1 MKGEPVNLAKKPRR
15 LATLALVAGLALT
28 ACGGGGESGGGGSAD
43 GEGMETYPLGV
54 AMALSGANA
63 ALGQDFV
70 RFMEYAVEDANEQYK
85 ADGFQIE
92 MLSEDTQATAEV
104 GLSALNKLATV
115 EEVPVVFTAWS
126 AVVKAMAPASED
138 LGVALI
144 NVGANSPELEGA
156 GANLRNF
163 FPLASVDVRAA
174 ATYMAE
180 EEGAKTAAIIRVNNA
195 TGEGAADVYQ
205 EAFEEAGG
213 EVVAVE
219 TIEQDAVDASSQ
231 VAKVLAEKP
240 DTIHIQPLLGEA
252 VSIIKALD
260 EQGADVPITTYSG
273 AGEAIAVRDASGEA
287 MNGILYTT
295 LAGAKANDPAVG
307 ELVTRFKEDN
317 DGRDPA
323 GLSYDVYM
331 YDSIFFY
338 AEIIKQLREQDKEVT
353 GENVLALID
362 DVKTFENLP
371 LQGSTT
377 FTETGTVIKDVIIKR
392 VEDASGAPGDDPE
405 VVTITAED

>member
-1 MKGEPVNLAKKPRR
+1 
-15 LATLALVAGLALT
+15 VAVAAALALT
-28 ACGGGGESGGGGSAD
+28 ACGGESGSAGSSGGD
-43 GEGMETYPLGV
+43 EGGTETYPLGI

-63 ALGQDFV
+63 GLGQDFV
-70 RFMEYAVEDANEQYK
+70 RFMEFAVDDVNEQY
-85 ADGFQIE
+85 AGDGVKIE
-92 MLSEDTQATAEV
+92 LVIEDTQATAEV

-115 EEVPVVFTAWS
+115 EEVPAVFTAWS

-138 LGVALI
+138 LGVALF

-163 FPLASVDVRAA
+163 FPLSSVDVRAL

-180 EEGAKTAAIIRVNNA
+180 EEGAETAAIIRVNNA

-240 DTIHIQPLLGEA
+240 DTIHVQTLLGESVA
-252 VSIIKALD
+252 VLKALD
-260 EQGADVPITTYSG
+260 EQRADVPITSYSG
-273 AGEAIAVRDASGEA
+273 VGTAISVRDASGAA
-287 MNGILYTT
+287 MDGLTYTT
-295 LAGAKANDPAVG
+295 LAGAAADDPKVA
-307 ELVTRFKEDN
+307 ELVDRFVEEH
-317 DGRDPA
+317 GAEPA
-323 GLSYDVYM
+323 GLSYDIYM

-353 GENVLALID
+353 GENILALVD
-362 DVKTFENLP
+362 EVGTFENLP

-377 FTETGTVIKDVIIKR
+377 FTEEGTVIKDVILKR
-392 VEDASGAPGDDPE
+392 VEDAAVNPADDAE
-405 VVTITAED
+405 VVTLKIAP

>member
-1 MKGEPVNLAKKPRR
+1 VSVPQKSRR
-15 LATLALVAGLALT
+15 FAALALVAGLGLT
-28 ACGGGGESGGGGSAD
+28 ACGGGGESGGGGGD
-43 GEGMETYPLGV
+43 GEGTETYPLGI

-63 ALGQDFV
+63 GLGQDFV
-70 RFMEYAVEDANEQYK
+70 RFMEFAVEDVNEQYA
-85 ADGFQIE
+85 ADGFAIE
-92 MLSEDTQATAEV
+92 LVSEDTQATAEI

-115 EEVPVVFTAWS
+115 EEVPAVFTAWS

-138 LGVALI
+138 LGVALF

-163 FPLASVDVRAA
+163 FPLSSVDVRALS
-174 ATYMAE
+174 TYMAE

-213 EVVAVE
+213 EIVAVE

-231 VAKVLAEKP
+231 VAKVLSENP
-240 DTIHIQPLLGEA
+240 DTIHVQTLLGETVA
-252 VSIIKALD
+252 VLKALD
-260 EQGADVPITTYSG
+260 EQGADVPITSYSG
-273 AGEAIAVRDASGEA
+273 VGQATTVREASGDA
-287 MNGILYTT
+287 MNGLTYTT
-295 LAGAKANDPAVG
+295 LAGAAADDPQVA
-307 ELVTRFKEDN
+307 ELVDRFVTEH
-317 DGRDPA
+317 GAEPA
-323 GLSYDVYM
+323 GLAYDIYM

-353 GENVLALID
+353 GENILALVD
-362 DVKTFENLP
+362 EAKTFENLP

-377 FTETGTVIKDVIIKR
+377 FTDEGTVIKDVIIKR
-392 VEDASGAPGDDPE
+392 VDDAAVNPADDPE
-405 VVTITAED
+405 VVTLDVDK

>member
-1 MKGEPVNLAKKPRR
+1 
-15 LATLALVAGLALT
+15 VAVAAALALT
-28 ACGGGGESGGGGSAD
+28 ACGGESGSAGSSGGD
-43 GEGMETYPLGV
+43 EGGTETYPLGI

-63 ALGQDFV
+63 GLGQDFV
-70 RFMEYAVEDANEQYK
+70 RFMEFAVDDVNEQYA
-85 ADGFQIE
+85 ADGVKIE
-92 MLSEDTQATAEV
+92 LVIEDTQATAEV

-115 EEVPVVFTAWS
+115 EEVPAVFTAWS

-138 LGVALI
+138 LGVALF

-163 FPLASVDVRAA
+163 FPLSSVDVRAL

-180 EEGAKTAAIIRVNNA
+180 EEGAETAAIIRVNNA

-240 DTIHIQPLLGEA
+240 DTIHVQTLLGESVA
-252 VSIIKALD
+252 VLKALD
-260 EQGADVPITTYSG
+260 EQGADVPITSYSG
-273 AGEAIAVRDASGEA
+273 VGTAISVRDASGAA
-287 MNGILYTT
+287 MDGLTYTT
-295 LAGAKANDPAVG
+295 LAGAAADDPKVA
-307 ELVTRFKEDN
+307 ELVDRFVEEH
-317 DGRDPA
+317 GAEPA
-323 GLSYDVYM
+323 GLSYDIYM

-353 GENVLALID
+353 GENILALVD
-362 DVKTFENLP
+362 EVGTFENLP

-377 FTETGTVIKDVIIKR
+377 FTEEGTVIKDVILKR
-392 VEDASGAPGDDPE
+392 VEDAAVNPADDAE
-405 VVTITAED
+405 VVTLKIAP